1 MRGRLAGSMVDT
13 CLSSNTPL
21 TPTPNDPSDDNSI
34 TSSGVGDAIGIAD
47 RETGHRCSL
56 TTPKSEL
63 RSPSSGLDAHY
74 GCLDSITAEI
84 YLRGLSAESKS
95 KDKSID
101 FTTEFEA
108 AQRQQHGC
116 LQLCT
121 ISWQHVSYI
130 IQPKKPWFSGRF
142 GRNKKNQRPVD
153 LKPRKILNN
162 VWGRSGPGDLTAII
176 GPSGAGKTTLL
187 DILADRV
194 PPGGPGV
201 RVEGIVNVNGNPRDS
216 RTFHSI
222 MNYVSQD
229 MAFLGS
235 FSVLETLQ
243 IAAGLGLPSHVP
255 PLTRESRV
263 QDVIDAM
270 GLRSCM
276 YANVGDVFH
285 KGISSGQR
293 KRLGIAVELLS
304 NPALLLL
311 DEPTSGLDASSARS
325 VMQHIERLC
334 QESGKNV
341 ICTIHQPSSSVFE
354 MLTNLIILSDGQ
366 LVYFGAASAALN
378 HFFSLGYVCPTYSN
392 PAEYFVHLVN
402 KDFHTSLSLDPFVHA
417 LEDGPEPQRLRGEI
431 ARDRCLGDMNLINY
445 ELLRAMRPSRLDQ
458 FSVLLHRNL
467 TNNWRHPGVFW
478 LRVLMYM
485 LLSFMVGT
493 MYLSSNREITSSAM
507 VPLLFYVQAFLV
519 FMSVAALPALLEQRA
534 VLEREIRS
542 HSLHLASY
550 TTANLLGALPGIAFI
565 SLLASIIVVY
575 FARVHSFWSF
585 LLNLT
590 LSLVTSESMMHLL
603 GAAVPHY
610 IMGIALG
617 AGLFGMFMLC
627 EGFMVPFAAI
637 PTYWKWGYYL
647 AFHTYSFESFMF
659 EHFSQVDT
667 QEAWDLLKSYG
678 MENVNVSRNM
688 LILVGYAAGLQ
699 LAGIAVL
706 FVRFGRHKH

>member
-1 MRGRLAGSMVDT
+1 MADT
-13 CLSSNTPL
+13 CISSTTPL
-21 TPTPNDPSDDNSI
+21 TPTPFDPCDDMSV
-34 TSSGVGDAIGIAD
+34 TSSGVGDAIDTAD
-47 RETGHRCSL
+47 LETGHGCSL
-56 TTPKSEL
+56 TTPRSEP
-63 RSPSSGLDAHY
+63 RSPSYALDAYY
-74 GCLDSITAEI
+74 GCL
-84 YLRGLSAESKS
+84 RAESAASRGASADRKS
-95 KDKSID
+95 KTKSLD
-101 FTTEFEA
+101 FTTECEA
-108 AQRQQHGC
+108 AQRRQRGALQQC
-116 LQLCT
+116 S
-121 ISWQHVSYI
+121 ISWQHVSYTI
-130 IQPKKPWFSGRF
+130 EPTKRWFSGRF
-142 GRNKKNQRPVD
+142 LGSRNRPRQRRERERRQ
-153 LKPRKILNN
+153 PRKILNN
-162 VWGRSGPGDLTAII
+162 VWGRSGPGELTAII

-194 PPGGPGV
+194 PSGGPGV
-201 RVEGIVNVNGNPRDS
+201 RVEGIVDVNGQPRNP

-255 PLTRESRV
+255 ILTRESRV

-270 GLRSCM
+270 GLRPYM
-276 YANVGDVFH
+276 NANVGDIFH

-304 NPALLLL
+304 DPALLLL

-334 QESGKNV
+334 HESGKNV
-341 ICTIHQPSSSVFE
+341 VCTIHQPSSSVYE
-354 MLTNLIILSDGQ
+354 MLTNLVILSDGEP
-366 LVYFGAASAALN
+366 VYFGPATAALT
-378 HFFSLGYVCPTYSN
+378 HFFALGYVCPMYSN

-402 KDFHTSLSLDPFVHA
+402 KDFHPGVGLAPFVRA
-417 LEDGPEPQRLRGEI
+417 LEESSEPQRLRVDV
-431 ARDRCLGDMNLINY
+431 ARDRSMRDQNVINY
-445 ELLRAMRPSRLDQ
+445 DMLRALRPSRVDQ
-458 FSVLLHRNL
+458 FGVLFQRNL

-478 LRVLMYM
+478 LRVLMYI

-493 MYLSSNREITSSAM
+493 MYLSSNQEITSAAM

-534 VLEREIRS
+534 VLEREVRS

-550 TTANLLGALPGIAFI
+550 TTANLLGALPGITFI
-565 SLLASIIVVY
+565 SLLASFIVVY
-575 FARVHSFWSF
+575 FAHVHSFGSF
-585 LLNLT
+585 FLNLT
-590 LSLVTSESMMHLL
+590 LSLITAESMMHLL

-610 IMGIALG
+610 IVGIALG

-637 PTYWKWGYYL
+637 PAYWKWGYYM
-647 AFHTYSFESFMF
+647 AFHTYSFESFMY
-659 EHFSQVDT
+659 EHFSQEGT
-667 QEAWDLLKSYG
+667 EEAWELLRSYG

-688 LILVGYAAGLQ
+688 LLLVGYAAALQ
-699 LAGIAVL
+699 LASIAVL
-706 FVRFGRHKH
+706 GLRFGRHKHR

>member
-1 MRGRLAGSMVDT
+1 MRGRFPGSMTDT
-13 CLSSNTPL
+13 CISSTAMTPPYD
-21 TPTPNDPSDDNSI
+21 TSDNVSI
-34 TSSGVGDAIGIAD
+34 ASSGVGDAIDKAVL
-47 RETGHRCSL
+47 ETGHGCSL
-56 TTPKSEL
+56 TTPRSNSQ
-63 RSPSSGLDAHY
+63 SPSNTPY
-74 GCLDSITAEI
+74 CLDGLCTGSKPKTKTVNLTSEI
-84 YLRGLSAESKS
+84 
-95 KDKSID
+95 
-101 FTTEFEA
+101 EA
-108 AQRQQHGC
+108 AQRQQHRY
-116 LQLCT
+116 LQQCT

-130 IQPKKPWFSGRF
+130 LEPKKRWFKRSS
-142 GRNKKNQRPVD
+142 QRPETQE
-153 LKPRKILNN
+153 PRKILNS
-162 VWGRSGPGDLTAII
+162 VWGRSGPGELTAII

-194 PPGGPGV
+194 PNGGPGV
-201 RVEGIVNVNGNPRDS
+201 RVEGFIDVNGQPRDP

-243 IAAGLGLPSHVP
+243 IAAGLGLPSYVP
-255 PLTRESRV
+255 ILTRESRV

-276 YANVGDVFH
+276 HANVGDVFH

-304 NPALLLL
+304 DPALLLL

-334 QESGKNV
+334 QEEGKNV
-341 ICTIHQPSSSVFE
+341 ICTIHQPSSSVYE

-366 LVYFGAASAALN
+366 LVYFGPAAAALN
-378 HFFSLGYVCPTYSN
+378 HFFSMGYVCPMYSN

-402 KDFHTSLSLDPFVHA
+402 VDFHSKLRLEPFVRA
-417 LEDGPEPQRLRGEI
+417 LQEGTEPQRLHVDV
-431 ARDRCLGDMNLINY
+431 ARDRSVRDLNLVNYDM
-445 ELLRAMRPSRLDQ
+445 LRAMRPSRLDQ
-458 FSVLLHRNL
+458 FGVLLHRNL

-478 LRVLMYM
+478 IRVLMYV

-493 MYLSSNREITSSAM
+493 MYLSSNQEITSSAM

-534 VLEREIRS
+534 VLEREVRS
-542 HSLHLASY
+542 HALHLASY
-550 TTANLLGALPGIAFI
+550 TTANLLGALPGIMFI
-565 SLLASIIVVY
+565 SLLASCIVVY
-575 FARVHSFWSF
+575 FARVHSFGSF
-585 LLNLT
+585 FLNLT
-590 LSLVTSESMMHLL
+590 LSLITSESMMHLL

-637 PTYWKWGYYL
+637 PAYWKWGYYM
-647 AFHTYSFESFMF
+647 AFHTYSFESFMY
-659 EHFSQVDT
+659 EHFSNVDT
-667 QEAWDLLKSYG
+667 PEAWELLESYG
-678 MENVNVSRNM
+678 MQNVNVTRNM

-699 LAGIAVL
+699 LLSIMVL
-706 FVRFGRHKH
+706 VLRFGRHKR